1 MTKKERIIGCIVG
14 LVLLVSA
21 GVFFVS
27 FREAEVV
34 SEKEVLEMFKDGEEI
49 EKDNNSSTKSIDN
62 KNIDNTSV
70 NNIEEKKTIVVEI
83 KGEVKS
89 PNVYS
94 LNEGSRVNELI
105 DKAGGLTQ
113 EADIDNIN
121 RASLVSDGQ
130 CIIIG
135 NVNSTEEEKAAMVNI
150 PTSSGGAQS
159 SGTSTS
165 EDGVVNINSGTLE
178 QLQTLTGIG
187 EAKASAIIEYRESS
201 GGFKTI
207 EDITKVSGIGD
218 KTFEKIRDRLAV

>member
-1 MTKKERIIGCIVG
+1 M
-14 LVLLVSA
+14 
-21 GVFFVS
+21 
-27 FREAEVV
+27 
-34 SEKEVLEMFKDGEEI
+34 
-49 EKDNNSSTKSIDN
+49 
-62 KNIDNTSV
+62 
-70 NNIEEKKTIVVEI
+70 
-83 KGEVKS
+83 
-89 PNVYS
+89 
-94 LNEGSRVNELI
+94 
-105 DKAGGLTQ
+105 
-113 EADIDNIN
+113 
-121 RASLVSDGQ
+121 
-130 CIIIG
+130 
-135 NVNSTEEEKAAMVNI
+135 NSTEEEKAAMVNI